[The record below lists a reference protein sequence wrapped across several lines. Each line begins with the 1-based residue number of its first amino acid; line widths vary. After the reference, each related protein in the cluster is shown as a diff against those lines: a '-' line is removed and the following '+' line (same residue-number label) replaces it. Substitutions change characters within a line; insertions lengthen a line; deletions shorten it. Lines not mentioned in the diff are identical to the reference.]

1 MSCVIGCGQ
10 DFGTAK
16 EFDSRTDKLSCVKR
30 ITLTDVLR
38 PYGTR
43 VNVGRAIRRLSQQ
56 LEVGW

>member
-30 ITLTDVLR
+30 ITDCCVE
-38 PYGTR
+38 
-43 VNVGRAIRRLSQQ
+43 AIMGER
-56 LEVGW
+56 